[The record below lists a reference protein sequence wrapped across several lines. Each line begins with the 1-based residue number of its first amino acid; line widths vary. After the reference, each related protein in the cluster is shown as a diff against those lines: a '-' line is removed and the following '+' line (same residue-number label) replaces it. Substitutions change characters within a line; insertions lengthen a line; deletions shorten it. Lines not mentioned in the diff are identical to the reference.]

1 MGDGLDRDV
10 VRGAFVVIVLLVI
23 ARVVHFYIS
32 TVLDAGNKPDTES
45 IIDAGGF
52 AAVILALIG
61 LITIVIKQSRHD

>member
-1 MGDGLDRDV
+1 VGDGLEHDV

-32 TVLDAGNKPDTES
+32 TALDVGDEPSTES
-45 IIDAGGF
+45 IIDASGF

-61 LITIVIKQSRHD
+61 LITIVIKRSDK